1 MRGSPGAWLED
12 GMMQR
17 ILLRIRY
24 ILAGLVL
31 SVVWIVSTQQ
41 EGLAQRVHQGP
52 TEADLLQTVGVV
64 AAILAIGW
72 LVTVEFFLVRRI
84 QPATQ
89 RALLFGGLLVLPA
102 IVLIS
107 SGATVLEE
115 TKRVAACGSCH
126 VMDPFVNDMQNP
138 QSASLAARHFRNR
151 WIADHQCYHCHTGY
165 GAHGTLA
172 GKRDGLRH
180 WLLYVTSTYKEP
192 IEFSGSY
199 PNANCLECHAGQAT
213 FQEVTSHQAL
223 SDYLGT
229 DQVGCVACHGPPHP
243 VPGERVSSR

>member
-1 MRGSPGAWLED
+1 MRPMCSKIH
-12 GMMQR
+12 QC
-17 ILLRIRY
+17 LLA
-24 ILAGLVL
+24 LCLV
-31 SVVWIVSTQQ
+31 WMIFPNQ
-41 EGLAQRVHQGP
+41 EAFAQAVHHGP

-64 AAILAIGW
+64 AAILAIVW
-72 LVTVEFFLVRRI
+72 LVTIEFFLVRRI
-84 QPATQ
+84 QPPTH

-107 SGATVLEE
+107 SAATVLEE

-172 GKRDGLRH
+172 GKRDGFRH